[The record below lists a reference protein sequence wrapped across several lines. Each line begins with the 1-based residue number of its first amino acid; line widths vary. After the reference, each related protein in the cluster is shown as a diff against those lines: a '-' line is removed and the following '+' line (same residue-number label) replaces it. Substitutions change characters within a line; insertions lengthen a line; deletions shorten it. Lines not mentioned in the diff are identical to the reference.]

1 MDAALA
7 AALADS
13 DSDEGEQPQRPA
25 LRLNL
30 ALQARIEAALKCT
43 REAMA
48 APLRAHGGVALG
60 GVTGEKPRPGTD
72 DAARFRGA
80 VRRLRAEAA
89 ATGQAL
95 LLVTHGDAIGQAV
108 ELLTGQTVV
117 DVAFCGWVAFEPDG
131 QGMVCDGV
139 TALTID

>member
-13 DSDEGEQPQRPA
+13 DSDEGEPHQSPA

-48 APLRAHGGVALG
+48 APLRARNAALD
-60 GVTGEKPRPGTD
+60 R
-72 DAARFRGA
+72 
-80 VRRLRAEAA
+80 
-89 ATGQAL
+89 
-95 LLVTHGDAIGQAV
+95 
-108 ELLTGQTVV
+108 LLTLSKDLDARWQ
-117 DVAFCGWVAFEPDG
+117 
-131 QGMVCDGV
+131 
-139 TALTID
+139 L